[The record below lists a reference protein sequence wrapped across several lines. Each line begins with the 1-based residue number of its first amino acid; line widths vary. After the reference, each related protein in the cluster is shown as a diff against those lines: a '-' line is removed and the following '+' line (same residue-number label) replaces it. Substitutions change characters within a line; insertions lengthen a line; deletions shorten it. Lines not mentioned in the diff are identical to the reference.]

1 MNSPKLLPKFLQF
14 VAVAIFFT
22 AAYSQ
27 STDFVEFA
35 KILKTGTIEQKRNA
49 LYELRNLSSEQAS
62 RIASIA
68 ITDSNEIIRAT
79 ATHSILY
86 LPSDESLS
94 LLLPLLLEK
103 FPFVRKEAAYAL
115 GKTKNKRA
123 SESLIKIL
131 QKDKDLEVRGAAAFA
146 LGLIGD
152 PKAIDLLAGSLKSK
166 NIFVQRSAARS
177 LGQIGELKSLAS
189 LEAKLLD
196 KKIDEDVRRE
206 TAWAI
211 DEIKKKQILNK

>member
-1 MNSPKLLPKFLQF
+1 MNSPKLQF
-14 VAVAIFFT
+14 IFFQFLAF
-22 AAYSQ
+22 AALSISIYSQ
-27 STDFVEFA
+27 TTDFAEFA
-35 KILKTGTIEQKRNA
+35 RVLKTGTIEQKRNV

-68 ITDSNEIIRAT
+68 ITDSNEIVRAT

-86 LPSDESLS
+86 LPSDESVS

-123 SESLIKIL
+123 TESLMKIL
-131 QKDKDLEVRGAAAFA
+131 VKDKDLEVRGAAAFA
-146 LGLIGD
+146 LGMIGD
-152 PKAIDLLAGSLKSK
+152 LKAIDLLAESLKSK